1 MARAAARSAQ
11 LCLEE
16 GAGTSAAMMVQATVH
31 TLRAGS
37 NAGAGRQGCRLRHAA
52 PRRKGRWRRRRH
64 EKCPRSFVTSW
75 TTLGGEH
82 RTVHCAWRHEQHVSR
97 ARLTYCPSVADTPLQ
112 LVQRRDLKP
121 MDAGGSPTMA
131 NPDANAYH
139 RRAPS
144 TTHWQPS
151 AAAGD
156 SQSSAAT
163 SAGPFI
169 ARNDLG
175 SAAKASSSG
184 DETLARGLAVDY
196 PGTFNTPTRGQAS
209 IRSTSTGSVDGLF
222 GHSEQQDVD
231 RFDASPRSIRQT
243 TLISGRGGEEQLRCQ
258 EQLLAS
264 GVPEHTRAPLS
275 IAFADL
281 QQKYA
286 KVEAQLMA
294 HQEVA
299 VAQEAAQAQFAADVR
314 ADLNAFRRRLD
325 RAEWCAEENK
335 VRATNAKQLAS
346 HLANTISQH
355 VLPQVDELQMR
366 QTEVAQHAACEV
378 QAVTDCVTSLTTR
391 VDELMTSIA
400 GLREAQATRFYTPAS
415 ALQTSAH
422 AELCERNLRAL
433 GSSGGRDVS
442 RRAVDVRSMLSSH
455 AAQPSAA
462 PARSV
467 ASAPA
472 QDLSGRASSSSIAAT
487 IPVHAHTSQPD
498 RYPSM
503 VAAPEPH
510 GGDFASASR
519 RSSLLDMLKPDARA
533 QLDGA
538 ARQASQPHEYAITQT
553 LLTQARLEEQTRAEA
568 LAAAAQREHDRAQ
581 QQLAERRQQNIQHR
595 WEEEMDARAALRQ
608 GAMDARERDL
618 DAQQRALEQAQSQLS
633 RARADADYDAD
644 SYSAPGRSSHAGGA
658 RRAAP
663 GAGASG
669 SGGGGGGSGG
679 GGGGSGGG
687 GDGGGGGGGLS
698 ASSSGTGGARP
709 SAAAPAAAAAAA
721 AAPMADI
728 SGFDDEGYALMR
740 FSVTL
745 HEKQYVKTKVDT
757 DSVTALT
764 LLKKQLPAKFKAA
777 ATALRQKK
785 LWPNLRNADDFGC
798 DWFEQAVYGICNCI
812 TNGGGN
818 HHRLAQL
825 QRQARAWVEQGNALT
840 PAKRDGALL
849 EWLFHRIATFLEIE
863 EPTTIAASLMSWSLR
878 GGLSLKDFIIEF
890 ADAKTMATSLDP
902 SLDVIVLSALLQL
915 LRRHYTNLS
924 ALFNPISE
932 APARYTSEDLLAIL
946 AKEAGG
952 GALHTSQP
960 PDPRY
965 PVFPTDLASYNKG
978 VGGGTGSSTGGAV
991 KQSPYNSPASDS
1003 SAALT
1008 VDQRQ
1013 QLQTAYAIYEFHT
1026 APQGRACFNCGSTD
1040 HGFVNCD
1047 ADYNS
1052 ANWDAAVKRLPWVQR
1067 FKPHSDDD
1075 FKQLCARARQGISKG
1090 EQDDS
1095 QRARRARGCSSFTTA
1110 AAAAHHRSA
1119 VVNSGGISSS
1129 APAAVDHG
1137 SSIIPAAA
1145 AAISSAH
1152 AQHCHTWN
1160 QRTRAGHGAGN
1171 GFHTAGTRT
1180 FLHTCIAIPVA
1191 AARAAAAPPQRA
1203 AALAGLRGGRICDFI
1218 LCSCAGITHDER
1230 RAAAWRIGASH
1241 VSDQHKHRGIARSR
1255 GGGGCP
1261 SYCGSNSSDGGASDG
1276 ARYLNCHIDINSCSK
1291 PSSTHFSGIS
1301 LVSTS
1306 TSTAPTSTTSA
1317 LWSARNHAHR
1327 GLRHGAACTGDY
1339 TDTHSAHRGL
1349 RHGCAYA
1356 GNCFCAQRASRAS
1369 CRSDACAQPG
1379 DFFYAQPAHR
1389 GPRRDGACAGDFF
1402 CAQRALC
1409 GPSRGGTCAGILF
1422 YAQHTSATCDTISHT
1437 QPST

>member
-1 MARAAARSAQ
+1 
-11 LCLEE
+11 
-16 GAGTSAAMMVQATVH
+16 
-31 TLRAGS
+31 
-37 NAGAGRQGCRLRHAA
+37 
-52 PRRKGRWRRRRH
+52 
-64 EKCPRSFVTSW
+64 
-75 TTLGGEH
+75 
-82 RTVHCAWRHEQHVSR
+82 
-97 ARLTYCPSVADTPLQ
+97 
-112 LVQRRDLKP
+112 
-121 MDAGGSPTMA
+121 MA
-131 NPDANAYH
+131 NPDATAYH

-196 PGTFNTPTRGQAS
+196 PGTFNTPTRGNAS

-335 VRATNAKQLAS
+335 VRATNAEQLAS

-422 AELCERNLRAL
+422 AELCESNLRAL

-442 RRAVDVRSMLSSH
+442 RRAVDVRSMLSAH

-503 VAAPEPH
+503 VAAPEPLC

-538 ARQASQPHEYAITQT
+538 ARQASQPHVYAITQT

-581 QQLAERRQQNIQHR
+581 QQLAERRQQDIQHR

-757 DSVTALT
+757 DSVTALI

-825 QRQARAWVEQGNALT
+825 QRQALAWVEQGNALT

-890 ADAKTMATSLDP
+890 ADAKTIATSLDP

-915 LRRHYTNLS
+915 LRH
-924 ALFNPISE
+924 
-932 APARYTSEDLLAIL
+932 
-946 AKEAGG
+946 
-952 GALHTSQP
+952 
-960 PDPRY
+960 
-965 PVFPTDLASYNKG
+965 LASYNKG

-991 KQSPYNSPASDS
+991 KQSPYNSPAGDS

-1095 QRARRARGCSSFTTA
+1095 QRARRARGCSSVTTA

-1160 QRTRAGHGAGN
+1160 QHTRAGHGAGN

-1180 FLHTCIAIPVA
+1180 FLHACIAIPVA

-1276 ARYLNCHIDINSCSK
+1276 ARYFNCHIDINSCSK

-1317 LWSARNHAHR
+1317 LWSARNVHANAFVYAQFARRGLCHHGGGACAGDVSHALRARLGRCRGGACAGDSSYVQRTHR
-1327 GLRHGAACTGDY
+1327 GLRRGAACTGDY
-1339 TDTHSAHRGL
+1339 TDTHSTHRGL

-1356 GNCFCAQRASRAS
+1356 ANCFCAQRARRAP
-1369 CRSDACAQPG
+1369 RRGDACAQPG
-1379 DFFYAQPAHR
+1379 N
-1389 GPRRDGACAGDFF
+1389 FF
-1402 CAQRALC
+1402 CAQPCALRPAPRRRLRWHPLLRATHKRDVQHKLAYATIYIGVRDDALFISDSALSGTDAFGSSGRRNTAVPVATAQHRRRALSLYAPPVVARLLL
-1409 GPSRGGTCAGILF
+1409 GHPLFVAVPPHSSDRIQQRVGTCPDQA
-1422 YAQHTSATCDTISHT
+1422 HTFGGVLE
-1437 QPST
+1437 

>member
-1 MARAAARSAQ
+1 
-11 LCLEE
+11 
-16 GAGTSAAMMVQATVH
+16 
-31 TLRAGS
+31 
-37 NAGAGRQGCRLRHAA
+37 
-52 PRRKGRWRRRRH
+52 
-64 EKCPRSFVTSW
+64 
-75 TTLGGEH
+75 
-82 RTVHCAWRHEQHVSR
+82 
-97 ARLTYCPSVADTPLQ
+97 
-112 LVQRRDLKP
+112 
-121 MDAGGSPTMA
+121 MA

-163 SAGPFI
+163 SSGPFI

-196 PGTFNTPTRGQAS
+196 PGTFNAPTRGNAS

-231 RFDASPRSIRQT
+231 RFDASPRSIRQA
-243 TLISGRGGEEQLRCQ
+243 TLISGRGAKVRKGRGAAHG
-258 EQLLAS
+258 AS
-264 GVPEHTRAPLS
+264 GSGGGAGGCAGTVRGGRARGS
-275 IAFADL
+275 
-281 QQKYA
+281 Q
-286 KVEAQLMA
+286 
-294 HQEVA
+294 
-299 VAQEAAQAQFAADVR
+299 R
-314 ADLNAFRRRLD
+314 GLD

-335 VRATNAKQLAS
+335 VRATNAEQLAS

-422 AELCERNLRAL
+422 AKLCERNLRAL

-442 RRAVDVRSMLSSH
+442 RRAVDVRSMLSAH

-503 VAAPEPH
+503 VAAPEPLC

-538 ARQASQPHEYAITQT
+538 ARQASQPH
-553 LLTQARLEEQTRAEA
+553 
-568 LAAAAQREHDRAQ
+568 
-581 QQLAERRQQNIQHR
+581 
-595 WEEEMDARAALRQ
+595 
-608 GAMDARERDL
+608 
-618 DAQQRALEQAQSQLS
+618 
-633 RARADADYDAD
+633 
-644 SYSAPGRSSHAGGA
+644 
-658 RRAAP
+658 
-663 GAGASG
+663 
-669 SGGGGGGSGG
+669 
-679 GGGGSGGG
+679 
-687 GDGGGGGGGLS
+687 
-698 ASSSGTGGARP
+698 
-709 SAAAPAAAAAAA
+709 
-721 AAPMADI
+721 
-728 SGFDDEGYALMR
+728 
-740 FSVTL
+740 
-745 HEKQYVKTKVDT
+745 
-757 DSVTALT
+757 
-764 LLKKQLPAKFKAA
+764 
-777 ATALRQKK
+777 
-785 LWPNLRNADDFGC
+785 
-798 DWFEQAVYGICNCI
+798 
-812 TNGGGN
+812 
-818 HHRLAQL
+818 
-825 QRQARAWVEQGNALT
+825 
-840 PAKRDGALL
+840 
-849 EWLFHRIATFLEIE
+849 
-863 EPTTIAASLMSWSLR
+863 
-878 GGLSLKDFIIEF
+878 
-890 ADAKTMATSLDP
+890 
-902 SLDVIVLSALLQL
+902 
-915 LRRHYTNLS
+915 
-924 ALFNPISE
+924 
-932 APARYTSEDLLAIL
+932 
-946 AKEAGG
+946 
-952 GALHTSQP
+952 
-960 PDPRY
+960 
-965 PVFPTDLASYNKG
+965 
-978 VGGGTGSSTGGAV
+978 
-991 KQSPYNSPASDS
+991 
-1003 SAALT
+1003 
-1008 VDQRQ
+1008 
-1013 QLQTAYAIYEFHT
+1013 
-1026 APQGRACFNCGSTD
+1026 GRACFNCGSTD

-1052 ANWDAAVKRLPWVQR
+1052 TNWDAAVKRLPWVQR

-1075 FKQLCARARQGISKG
+1075 FKQLCARARPGISKG

-1137 SSIIPAAA
+1137 SSTIPAAA

-1160 QRTRAGHGAGN
+1160 QHTRAGHGAGN

-1218 LCSCAGITHDER
+1218 LCSCAGITHDEC
-1230 RAAAWRIGASH
+1230 RAAARRIGASH
-1241 VSDQHKHRGIARSR
+1241 VSDHHKHRGIARSR

-1276 ARYLNCHIDINSCSK
+1276 ARYFNCHIDSNSCSK

-1306 TSTAPTSTTSA
+1306 TSTAPTSTTAA
-1317 LWSARNHAHR
+1317 LWSARNVHANAFICAQFARRGLCHHGGGACAGDFSHALRARLGRCRGGACAGDSSYVQRAHR
-1327 GLRHGAACTGDY
+1327 GLRRGAACTGDY
-1339 TDTHSAHRGL
+1339 TDTHSTHRGL

-1356 GNCFCAQRASRAS
+1356 ANCFCAQHARRAPR
-1369 CRSDACAQPG
+1369 RGDACAQPG
-1379 DFFYAQPAHR
+1379 DFFCAQRARR
-1389 GPRRDGACAGDFF
+1389 GPCRGSACAGDFF
-1402 CAQRALC
+1402 CTQRARC
-1409 GPSRGGTCAGILF
+1409 GPRRVGACGGILF
-1422 YAQHTSATCDTISHT
+1422 YAQHTSATCDTSSHT
-1437 QPST
+1437 QLST